1 MHIDNDNRTGFSH
14 MNPFRTLQIPEAQ
27 RYWIKQARVP
37 ICFLPGGVKTALD
50 RDGATLVDLL
60 VDNDKIAAIEP
71 VGAAASADMPA
82 IDLES
87 RHVWPTLIDMHAH
100 LDKGHIVARSENPD
114 GSFAGA
120 LQSATEDRAQRWT
133 VEDIKRRMEFALRC
147 AYVHGVAAIRTHL
160 DSPALDQAQRSWAV
174 FREARAEWA
183 DRILLQAVAL
193 LPIDAFRT
201 PYGRELADLVAASDG
216 VLGGVTRAASGIHGR
231 LLDDIDPLLDTMLR
245 LASERGLDVDLHVD
259 ESGDP
264 AATALAHVAA
274 AVLRNRFTGR
284 VVCGHCCSLA
294 VQPEEQIC
302 RTLDLC
308 AEAGIAVVTLP
319 TVNLY
324 LQDRCGERTPR
335 WRGVA
340 PVHEMRRRGIP
351 VAIAGDNCRDPFH
364 AYGDHDMVDT
374 FRQAVRILHLDH
386 PFADASGMA
395 GPVPQAI
402 IRAGKLGTI
411 AKGGPARLILFNA
424 RTLNELI
431 CRPQSDR
438 LVVDRGR
445 RVSTELPDYGELDGD
460 R

>member
-1 MHIDNDNRTGFSH
+1 
-14 MNPFRTLQIPEAQ
+14 MNPFKTIQTPEAP
-27 RYWIKQARVP
+27 RYWIRRARVP
-37 ICFLPGGVKTALD
+37 ICFLPGGPKTYLD
-50 RDGATLVDLL
+50 RDGATLVDIL
-60 VDNDKIAAIEP
+60 VDNDMIAAIEP
-71 VGAAASADMPA
+71 AVAAKSADWPA

-100 LDKGHIVARSENPD
+100 LDKGHIVTRTKNPD

-120 LQSATEDRAQRWT
+120 LQSTTDDRAQRWT
-133 VEDIKRRMEFALRC
+133 VEDIKRRMEFGLRC
-147 AYVHGVAAIRTHL
+147 AYAHGVAAIRTHL
-160 DSPALDQAQRSWAV
+160 DSPDTDKAQRSWAV
-174 FREARAEWA
+174 FRDVRAEWT

-201 PYGRELADLVAASDG
+201 PYGGELADLVAASDG
-216 VLGGVTRAASGIHGR
+216 ILGGVTRATGGVHGG
-231 LLDDIDPLLDTMLR
+231 LLDDIDPLLDTILR
-245 LASERGLDVDLHVD
+245 LASERALDVDLHVD

-274 AVLRNRFTGR
+274 AVLRNRFKGR

-294 VQPEEQIC
+294 VQPEAQIC

-324 LQDRCGERTPR
+324 LQDRSSERTPR

-340 PVHEMRRRGIP
+340 PVHEMRQRGIP

-386 PFADASGMA
+386 PFADAPAMA

-402 IRAGKLGTI
+402 IRAGQLGTI

-438 LVVDRGR
+438 VVIDRGR
-445 RVSTELPDYGELDGD
+445 RVSAELPDYGELDGD
-460 R
+460 